1 MSKKSPWM
9 GPGKVTFRLAGSD
22 LTEEERDEAFHLA
35 EKMMDDGV
43 FEGTFTLSNGR
54 EGSFTTT
61 LYH

>member
-1 MSKKSPWM
+1 M